1 MRKLAVAASA
11 AMIWAAPVGAQE
23 TLKMAT
29 IAPSLGQAI
38 TMATFAN
45 IVTDN
50 LDDIEIEVSGG
61 GAATLAH
68 DGSRTRQP
76 GHVHDQPGHLQP
88 DVRRQ
93 GDVCQGSG
101 RSGTRQELQAPHVV
115 PYGQYHFTSAMTAT
129 FRFWTTLK
137 AHRSFSA
144 RRCGAYNA
152 ARGWVEATTGLVVD
166 EDYDAIKANWQT
178 GFQAFLD
185 GKIDVYVNGC
195 LDPCGQFIQFTE
207 TENLR
212 FIGPESDEGEEVD
225 KWLGKWRYRA
235 EVPAGMYD
243 GQKNDSAVM
252 SFDTAVGIGVRADL
266 DEETV
271 YKITKTFWDNL
282 EQVTSEAPWAK
293 ALDVKF
299 AASKR
304 GLMELHPGAER
315 YYREVGAN
323 RVAARSAEPDRSAH
337 PASDRVQVVALRGK
351 ANFRGLVMVS

>member
-1 MRKLAVAASA
+1 MRKLALVASA
-11 AMIWAAPVGAQE
+11 AMIWASSAEAQD

-50 LDDIEIEVSGG
+50 LDDVEIEVSGG
-61 GAATLAH
+61 GAATLHMMEVARGNL
-68 DGSRTRQP
+68 DMSMTSPVIYNLMSAGKAMYAKE
-76 GHVHDQPGHLQP
+76 P
-88 DVRRQ
+88 DAP
-93 GDVCQGSG
+93 
-101 RSGTRQELQAPHVV
+101 ELAKNYRLLMWF
-115 PYGQYHFTSAMTAT
+115 PYGQYHFAVRGDSDIQVLDDIEGASV
-129 FRFWTTLK
+129 FLGPQGG
-137 AHRSFSA
+137 
-144 RRCGAYNA
+144 GAYNA
-152 ARGWVEATTGLVVD
+152 ARGWVEATTGLVVGS
-166 EDYDAIKANWQT
+166 DYDAIKANWQT

-225 KWLGKWRYRA
+225 QWLGKWRYRA

-243 GQKNDSAVM
+243 GQTNEGPVM

-266 DEETV
+266 DDETV

-304 GLMELHPGAER
+304 GLMDLHPGAER
-315 YYREVGAN
+315 YYREVGAM
-323 RVAARSAEPDRSAH
+323 E
-337 PASDRVQVVALRGK
+337 
-351 ANFRGLVMVS
+351 